1 MLLVVAALTTSIT
14 IYQVIISVLHEKF
27 GFLYVNAI
35 NTALI
40 FTFIFGNLPCILSD
54 GPLADVRILNRSVF
68 DAYDFISGNICF
80 VVTALGAAVYV
91 GWVMKNR
98 ALDEITNGGK
108 LHGSVYNIWYQFVRF
123 VIPVV
128 ILAIFIY
135 GLIPLFS

>member
-1 MLLVVAALTTSIT
+1 M
-14 IYQVIISVLHEKF
+14 LHEKF

-68 DAYDFISGNICF
+68 DAYDFI
-80 VVTALGAAVYV
+80 
-91 GWVMKNR
+91 
-98 ALDEITNGGK
+98 
-108 LHGSVYNIWYQFVRF
+108 YNLWYQFVRF
-123 VIPVV
+123 VIPVI